1 MQINWRSSGEQSS
14 QKSFSP
20 LFLNQMFNE
29 VERYDEKIWCE
40 KKESGISSANLQA
53 RFLSAAK
60 ATHYWIPDQVGD
72 DKGYVGN
79 GRERSLRAK
88 KEIYRWFNLQD

>member
-1 MQINWRSSGEQSS
+1 LKIRFYKGKRGE
-14 QKSFSP
+14 KGDGKKGTV
-20 LFLNQMFNE
+20 LFFH
-29 VERYDEKIWCE
+29 KT
-40 KKESGISSANLQA
+40 
-53 RFLSAAK
+53 SAAK